1 MIEYQ
6 KILTVIL
13 VKIGC
18 DLLKRNVDNT
28 GRVVIPK
35 EYRNMLGIDLG
46 SELTI
51 SIEENKIILQKESK
65 SCMFCKSDIELI
77 KFKNQFV
84 CHNCPCELNRCFILE
99 K

>member
-18 DLLKRNVDNT
+18 DLLRRNVDNT

-84 CHNCPCELNRCFILE
+84 CHNCLCELNRCFILE

>member
-84 CHNCPCELNRCFILE
+84 CHNCLRELNRCFILE